1 MKILCVFGK
10 YQYGDPSRGIGTEY
24 AAFIPALKRL
34 GHEVMHFDSW
44 DRSRFAD
51 FSELNRELLKTVEE
65 FRPDILLS
73 VQLLY
78 EIWLETLE
86 IIKSRGH
93 VATICW
99 ATDDSWKY
107 RECSKFIGPAYHA
120 MTTTYDYVVPGY
132 HRDGIPHVLL
142 TQWAANADDLRA
154 PLPAS
159 ACRYQVSFVG
169 AAHGDRKTKIAEL
182 TEMGIDVACFGYGWP
197 AGPVALAEIPGI
209 MRESVISLNFA
220 NSKGINQIKARTFE
234 VPGAGGFLLTEDAP
248 GLDRFYV
255 PGKEIGVFSGHKDLA
270 GKIRHYLAAPEL
282 RDEIAR
288 RGFERTRR
296 DHTYDVRMKELV
308 DFALKAR
315 DEFNKGGSSIVS
327 EPSLDAACQRHRA
340 GAVLKLVR
348 WLLVLP
354 CIAVWGRARG
364 PRAARRIL
372 FEISWRLLGAQTYS
386 ASGWPGR
393 LFYKES

>member
-10 YQYGDPSRGIGTEY
+10 HQYGDPARGVSTEY

-34 GHEVMHFDSW
+34 GFDVAHFDSW
-44 DRSRFAD
+44 DRARYAD
-51 FSELNRELLKTVEE
+51 FAELNRALLNTVESV
-65 FRPDILLS
+65 RPDVMLS

-86 IIKSRGH
+86 AIGNRGD

-107 RECSKFIGPAYHA
+107 RECSRFIGRAYHA
-120 MTTTYDYVVPGY
+120 MATTYDYVLPEY
-132 HRDGIPHVLL
+132 RRDGIENVML
-142 TQWAANADDLRA
+142 TQWAANADALRE

-169 AAHGDRKTKIAEL
+169 AAHGDRKSRIDGLAEK
-182 TEMGIDVACFGYGWP
+182 GIDVACFGYGWP
-197 AGPVALAEIPGI
+197 AGPVNADEIPRI

-220 NSKGINQIKARTFE
+220 NARGENQIKARTFE
-234 VPGAGGFLLTEDAP
+234 VPGAGGFLLTERAP
-248 GLDRFYV
+248 GLERFYSA
-255 PGKEIGVFSGHKDLA
+255 GEELDVFANPAELEE
-270 GKIRHYLAAPEL
+270 KIRYYLSAPER

-288 RGFERTRR
+288 KGFERTRR
-296 DHTYDVRMKELV
+296 EHTYDARMSEIV
-308 DFALKAR
+308 NFALKAH
-315 DEFNKGGSSIVS
+315 DGFKQTHPGSGVTTSF
-327 EPSLDAACQRHRA
+327 AAANRRHRA
-340 GAVLKLVR
+340 GFLLKLLR
-348 WLLVLP
+348 ATLVLP
-354 CIAVWGRARG
+354 CIAIWGSSRG
-364 PRAARRIL
+364 PRAARRIM
-372 FEISWRLLGAQTYS
+372 FEISWRLFGTKTYS